1 MDFKGDIKQ
10 GYRYTYNLV
19 GVPQLLSFLSKGCT
33 KITHAVDVS
42 QVQLNMMYIIYVYCT
57 LHIKNCT

>member
-19 GVPQLLSFLSKGCT
+19 GVLLYFLSRGCT
-33 KITHAVDVS
+33 KITHAVHVS